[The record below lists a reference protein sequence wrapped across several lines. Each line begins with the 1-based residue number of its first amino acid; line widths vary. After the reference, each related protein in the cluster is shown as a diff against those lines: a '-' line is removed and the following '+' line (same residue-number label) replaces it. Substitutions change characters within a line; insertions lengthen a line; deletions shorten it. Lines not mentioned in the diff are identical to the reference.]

1 MKSFGQVMLF
11 TWLLIASIVSVI
23 NIRDIVADMAVIK
36 STSYNKQSTPC
47 SCPDTVYIHD
57 TVYTRAWTCFPKR

>member
-1 MKSFGQVMLF
+1 MRAGSVILF
-11 TWLLIASIVSVI
+11 TFLLIGSITAVI
-23 NIRDIVADMAVIK
+23 NIRDIAADIKVIK
-36 STSYNKQSTPC
+36 NTSYNKQSTPC

>member
-23 NIRDIVADMAVIK
+23 NIRDIAADIEEIK
-36 STSYNKQSTPC
+36 NHIVQQAK
-47 SCPDTVYIHD
+47 
-57 TVYTRAWTCFPKR
+57 